1 MIFGADPCVVILD
14 AKEARL
20 VLLRDDAAVEGHE
33 RFHGLALD
41 VAEHHGEAQPE
52 AAGEAGLLEGDV
64 GRRVDARERVVLLEE
79 KSDGREHGDAAVLD
93 LGLAV
98 EPEEINQ

>member
-1 MIFGADPCVVILD
+1 MIFGADPCVVLLD

-41 VAEHHGEAQPE
+41 VAKHHGEAQPE
-52 AAGEAGLLEGDV
+52 AAGEPGCSKETY
-64 GRRVDARERVVLLEE
+64 
-79 KSDGREHGDAAVLD
+79 DGESIPVK
-93 LGLAV
+93 V
-98 EPEEINQ
+98 